1 MGSIPGTPK
10 RLISENGMLKN
21 KTFSV
26 IVCFDV
32 LCIILTVIFSQTEGA
47 KTLFITFLT
56 ISYHFTMRL
65 FVGVSV
71 TVICKNRSFK
81 KLKISKLEERL
92 YRALKVKMWKKLI
105 ITAKPEQFDMKCN
118 SMEVL
123 LHNMAQA
130 ELVHKI
136 IVILSFVPIAFI
148 IPFGAPAAFIIT
160 SVISSMIDIKYV
172 IIQRFNRQR
181 LQKTMEKADY
191 FRINL
196 SRARS
201 SS

>member
-1 MGSIPGTPK
+1 
-10 RLISENGMLKN
+10 MLKN

-32 LCIILTVIFSQTEGA
+32 LCIILTVVFSQTEGA

-65 FVGVSV
+65 FVGESV

-92 YRALKVKMWKKLI
+92 YRALKVKRWKKLI

-118 SMEVL
+118 SMEAL

-160 SVISSMIDIKYV
+160 SLISSMIDIKYV

-181 LQKTMEKADY
+181 LQKAMEKADY